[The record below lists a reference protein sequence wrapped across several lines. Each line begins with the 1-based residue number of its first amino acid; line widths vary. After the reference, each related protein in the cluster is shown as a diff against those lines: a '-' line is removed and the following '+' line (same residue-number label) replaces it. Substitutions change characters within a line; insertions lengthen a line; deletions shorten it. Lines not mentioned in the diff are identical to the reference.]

1 MSEDKIEVQVED
13 LVENAFDEFISEYEL
28 DSEGSINDMFYELF
42 LAGFEAAIEM
52 MSDNDEEYLANAISM
67 ISDDKEE

>member
-1 MSEDKIEVQVED
+1 MSEAEIEVQVED

-28 DSEGSINDMFYELF
+28 DPEGSINDMFYELF

-52 MSDNDEEYLANAISM
+52 MESDEE
-67 ISDDKEE
+67 EE